1 MTNHLSKSEQIVE
14 DIIEKIRSKELLPG
28 DKLPNEYELSDT
40 YYCSRMAVREALKI
54 LTAKGLVITKHG
66 EGSFVNTLNIET
78 IAEILDNLFLL
89 SDVTNLEM
97 MQLRKLMETEAARLC
112 AKNRNEEDLQEIIH
126 YMNLREE
133 YAKATQTP
141 ENIQKKYDAD
151 RMFHLSIAKGS
162 HNELFVNFINT
173 IQKTMSLHQSH
184 SASEETSRNTSLYH
198 EEITKAIQ
206 DKDAD
211 RAADMMNAHL
221 TRVEE
226 AIIHNIKTNSL

>member
-40 YYCSRMAVREALKI
+40 YHCSRMAVREALKI
-54 LTAKGLVITKHG
+54 LTAKGLVVTKHG

-78 IAEILDNLFLL
+78 IAGILDNLFLL

-112 AKNRNEEDLQEIIH
+112 AKNRNEEDFQEILY

-226 AIIHNIKTNSL
+226 AIIKHGK

>member
-40 YYCSRMAVREALKI
+40 YHCSRMAVREALKI
-54 LTAKGLVITKHG
+54 LTAKGLVVTKHG

-78 IAEILDNLFLL
+78 IAGILDNLFLL

>member
-28 DKLPNEYELSDT
+28 NKLPNEYELSDT
-40 YYCSRMAVREALKI
+40 YHCSRMAVREALKI
-54 LTAKGLVITKHG
+54 LTAKGLVVTKHG

-89 SDVTNLEM
+89 GEATNIEM

-133 YAKATQTP
+133 YAKAIQTP

-221 TRVEE
+221 TRVKE
-226 AIIHNIKTNSL
+226 AIIQNIKTDK